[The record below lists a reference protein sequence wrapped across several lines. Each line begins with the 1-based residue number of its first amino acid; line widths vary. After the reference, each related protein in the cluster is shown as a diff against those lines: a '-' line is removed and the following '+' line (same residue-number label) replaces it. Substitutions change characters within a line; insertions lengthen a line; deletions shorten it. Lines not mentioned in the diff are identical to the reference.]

1 MALRAKANVPVLQ
14 SDHDDNGFDYR
25 RDHDEHG
32 GSI

>member
-25 RDHDEHG
+25 PNHDEHG
-32 GSI
+32 